1 MLPAIKK
8 QKQMSKLIKGER
20 YSYTNIDNTVF
31 FDNRLSAKAKGV
43 LCQML
48 SLPDNWEYSVE
59 GLTTRFSDGK
69 ASIRS
74 AITELE
80 QYGYLVRRQVK
91 KGGKYAGV
99 DYLIYAN
106 PKNAPNTD
114 FQIAENQTAE
124 IQTSE
129 NQTAENRT
137 QLITKESTTNE
148 LITNSLNTKESLN
161 IEFENL
167 WSLYPRKQ
175 GKASAFRHYQKARK
189 SGAVYEEIEQGILAY
204 TEYIRANNIDMQ
216 YVKMGSTFFSQKA
229 WNDDWTIRH
238 PKQESRR
245 DLFARLYEEHRD
257 DI

>member
-1 MLPAIKK
+1 MG
-8 QKQMSKLIKGER
+8 KLIKGER

-80 QYGYLVRRQVK
+80 HYGYLVRKQVK
-91 KGGKYAGV
+91 RGGKYAGV

-137 QLITKESTTNE
+137 QLTTKESTTNGS
-148 LITNSLNTKESLN
+148 ITNSLITKESLSN
-161 IEFENL
+161 EFDELWKLYPKKHGKKRAYEKYELTRIKGGIEFETI
-167 WSLYPRKQ
+167 R
-175 GKASAFRHYQKARK
+175 
-189 SGAVYEEIEQGILAY
+189 SGMEA
-204 TEYIRANNIDMQ
+204 YIRWFNRQNKDIQ
-216 YVKMGSTFFSQKA
+216 YMKDGDTFFSQ
-229 WNDDWTIRH
+229 WSWQDDWSVSGRADS
-238 PKQESRR
+238 KFAQE
-245 DLFARLYEEHRD
+245 AD
-257 DI
+257 DILDGIL

>member
-1 MLPAIKK
+1 
-8 QKQMSKLIKGER
+8 MSKLIKGER

-80 QYGYLVRRQVK
+80 QYGYLVRKQVK
-91 KGGKYAGV
+91 RGGKYAGI

-106 PKNAPNTD
+106 PKNAPNAD

-137 QLITKESTTNE
+137 QLNTKELTTNTSITE
-148 LITNSLNTKESLN
+148 LSNTKES
-161 IEFENL
+161 IYTEFENL
-167 WSLYPRKQ
+167 WSMYPRKQ
-175 GKASAFRHYQKARK
+175 GKDKAFSYYQKARK
-189 SGAVYEEIEQGILAY
+189 SGTTYEEVGNGIAAYRAYIE
-204 TEYIRANNIDMQ
+204 NNRIDMQ
-216 YVKMGSTFFSQKA
+216 YVKMGSTFFSQKS
-229 WNDDWTIRH
+229 WQDDWNIING
-238 PKQESRR
+238 SREETR
-245 DLFARLYEEHRD
+245 EEFFARLIRENGD

>member
-1 MLPAIKK
+1 MG
-8 QKQMSKLIKGER
+8 KLIKGER

-80 QYGYLVRRQVK
+80 QYGYLVRKQVK
-91 KGGKYAGV
+91 KSGKYAGV
-99 DYLIYAN
+99 DYMIYAN

-148 LITNSLNTKESLN
+148 LITNSLNTKESLHT
-161 IEFENL
+161 EFENL
-167 WSLYPRKQ
+167 WSIYPKKQ
-175 GKASAFRHYQKARK
+175 GKDRAFKSYQTARK
-189 SGAVYEEIEQGILAY
+189 SGTTYEEVERGIYAY
-204 TEYIRANNIDMQ
+204 LNYIKVAETEMQ
-216 YVKMGSTFFSQKA
+216 YIKMGSTFFSQKA
-229 WNDDWTIRH
+229 WQDDWTPPRR
-238 PKQESRR
+238 KESRR
-245 DLFARLYEEHRD
+245 ELFARLYEEHKD

>member
-1 MLPAIKK
+1 MG
-8 QKQMSKLIKGER
+8 KLIKGER

-80 QYGYLVRRQVK
+80 QYGYLVRKQVK

-99 DYLIYAN
+99 NYLIYAN
-106 PKNAPNTD
+106 PRNAPNTD

-129 NQTAENRT
+129 IQTAENRT
-137 QLITKESTTNE
+137 QLNTKESTTNG
-148 LITNSLNTKESLN
+148 LITNPLITKESLSN
-161 IEFENL
+161 EFDELWELYPKKHGKKRAYEKYELTRIKHGIEFDVIKKGME
-167 WSLYPRKQ
+167 S
-175 GKASAFRHYQKARK
+175 
-189 SGAVYEEIEQGILAY
+189 
-204 TEYIRANNIDMQ
+204 YIRWFNHQNKDIQ
-216 YVKMGSTFFSQKA
+216 YMKDGDTFFSQ
-229 WNDDWTIRH
+229 WSWQDDWSTSSRADS
-238 PKQESRR
+238 KFAQE
-245 DLFARLYEEHRD
+245 AD
-257 DI
+257 DILDGIL

>member
-1 MLPAIKK
+1 
-8 QKQMSKLIKGER
+8 MSKLIKGER

-80 QYGYLVRRQVK
+80 QYGYLVRKQVK
-91 KGGKYAGV
+91 RSGKYAGV

-106 PKNAPNTD
+106 PKNAPHTN

-129 NQTAENRT
+129 IQTAENRT
-137 QLITKESTTNE
+137 QLITKESITNE
-148 LITNSLNTKESLN
+148 SITNSLTTKESLHT
-161 IEFENL
+161 EFENL
-167 WSLYPRKQ
+167 WSIYPKKQ
-175 GKASAFRHYQKARK
+175 GKDRAYKSYEKARK
-189 SGAVYEEIEQGILAY
+189 SGTTCEEVEQGIYAY
-204 TEYIRANNIDMQ
+204 LNFIKENKTDMQ

-229 WNDDWTIRH
+229 WQDDWTIRH
-238 PKQESRR
+238 PQKSSRR
-245 DLFARLYEEHRD
+245 DLFARLYEEHKD
-257 DI
+257 DL

>member
-1 MLPAIKK
+1 
-8 QKQMSKLIKGER
+8 MSKLIKGEI

-48 SLPDNWEYSVE
+48 SLPDNWEFSVE

-80 QYGYLVRRQVK
+80 QYGYLVRKQVK
-91 KGGKYAGV
+91 KSGKYAGV

-106 PKNAPNTD
+106 PKNAPYTD
-114 FQIAENQTAE
+114 FPIAENQPSE

-137 QLITKESTTNE
+137 QLNTNELTTKELKPNSLTTKESF
-148 LITNSLNTKESLN
+148 SA
-161 IEFENL
+161 EFENL
-167 WSLYPRKQ
+167 WAMYPKKQ
-175 GKASAFRHYQKARK
+175 GKDRAFKSYKTARK
-189 SGAVYEEIEQGILAY
+189 SGTTYDEIEQGLLAY
-204 TEYIRANNIDMQ
+204 LNYIKVTDRDPQ
-216 YVKMGSTFFSQKA
+216 YIKMGSTFFSQKA
-229 WNDDWTIRH
+229 WEDDWTPPIQKSKN
-238 PKQESRR
+238 PFMDMLANGE
-245 DLFARLYEEHRD
+245 F
-257 DI
+257 

>member
-1 MLPAIKK
+1 
-8 QKQMSKLIKGER
+8 MSKLIKGER

-80 QYGYLVRRQVK
+80 QYGYLVRKQVK
-91 KGGKYAGV
+91 RSGKYAGV

-106 PKNAPNTD
+106 PKNAPYTD

-129 NQTAENRT
+129 IQTAENRT
-137 QLITKESTTNE
+137 QLITKESITNE
-148 LITNSLNTKESLN
+148 SITNSLTTKESLHT
-161 IEFENL
+161 EFENL
-167 WSLYPRKQ
+167 WSIYPKKQ
-175 GKASAFRHYQKARK
+175 GKDRAFKSYQTARK
-189 SGAVYEEIEQGILAY
+189 SGTTYEEVEQGLYAY
-204 TEYIRANNIDMQ
+204 LNYIKATEKEQQYI
-216 YVKMGSTFFSQKA
+216 KMGSTFFSQKA
-229 WNDDWTIRH
+229 WQDDWTPPRQKSLN
-238 PKQESRR
+238 PFMDMLREGN
-245 DLFARLYEEHRD
+245 F
-257 DI
+257 